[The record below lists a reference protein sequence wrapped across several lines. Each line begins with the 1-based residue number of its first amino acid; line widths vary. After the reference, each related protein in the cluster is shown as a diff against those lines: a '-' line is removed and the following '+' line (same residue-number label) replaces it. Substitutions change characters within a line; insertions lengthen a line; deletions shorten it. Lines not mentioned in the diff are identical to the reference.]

1 MKTAGGRVRFTGMAA
16 SSRNRIPTL
25 LVVVLL
31 PALLSSACSSSS
43 SGVGYL
49 AQSVAVVDLDG
60 DGRPD
65 ILTAMAAS
73 PSTASLLSARIQVP
87 TAPGTFANPVQSP
100 TGADP
105 VDFAVGDLNGDG
117 LPDVAVANPVPAADG
132 SHAVDVQFQIAGTPG
147 GFAAPVSLPLG
158 TLTPRRLV
166 LADLNG
172 DGRRD
177 IAVAAAGAVDVQVLF
192 QQAPGIFAAPVGLPV
207 AGEPTAVAA
216 AGITGDGGVDLV
228 VTTASGK
235 LSVLLHGS
243 IPGTF
248 LPPASYAAGTSPAA
262 VQVADMN
269 GDGRP
274 DVLVADYDGTLEV
287 FLQAPAGDGT
297 LLPPERHDTLDY
309 GSCSIAIGDIDGDG
323 RPDAV
328 VANAGPPGYPG
339 SVAVFIQDHAVPG
352 QLAPPVLY
360 LGYWGPLSVA
370 LGDLDGDGL
379 LDMAVADG
387 SPYVRFQSRVT
398 PGLFLPPVWLKF

>member
-1 MKTAGGRVRFTGMAA
+1 MAA
-16 SSRNRIPTL
+16 SSRNPL
-25 LVVVLL
+25 PAVLVAGILL
-31 PALLSSACSSSS
+31 PALLASACSSSS

-49 AQSVAVVDLDG
+49 AQSVAVGDLDG
-60 DGRPD
+60 DGRLD
-65 ILTAMAAS
+65 VLTAIAAS

-87 TAPGTFANPVQSP
+87 AAPGTFANPVQSP

-105 VDFAVGDLNGDG
+105 VDLAVGDLDGDG
-117 LPDVAVANPVPAADG
+117 LPDVAVANPTAAADG
-132 SHAVDVQFQIAGTPG
+132 SHAVDVQFQIPGTPG
-147 GFAAPVSLPLG
+147 AFTAPLSLPLG
-158 TLTPRRLV
+158 ALTPRRLV
-166 LADLNG
+166 LADLNA
-172 DGRRD
+172 DGRLD
-177 IAVAAAGAVDVQVLF
+177 IAVAAAGTDDVQVLF
-192 QQAPGIFAAPVGLPV
+192 QQAPGSFAAPVGFPV

-216 AGITGDGGVDLV
+216 GGITGDGGVDLV
-228 VTTASGK
+228 VTTASGN

-262 VQVADMN
+262 VQIADMN

-297 LLPPERHDTLDY
+297 LLPPARHDTLDY

-328 VANAGPPGYPG
+328 VANAGPPGFPG
-339 SVAVFIQDHAVPG
+339 SVAVFFQDHAVPG

-360 LGYWGPLSVA
+360 RGYWGPLSVA
-370 LGDLDGDGL
+370 LGDLNDDGL
-379 LDMAVADG
+379 VDMVVADG
-387 SPYVRFQSRVT
+387 SPYVRFQSTVT